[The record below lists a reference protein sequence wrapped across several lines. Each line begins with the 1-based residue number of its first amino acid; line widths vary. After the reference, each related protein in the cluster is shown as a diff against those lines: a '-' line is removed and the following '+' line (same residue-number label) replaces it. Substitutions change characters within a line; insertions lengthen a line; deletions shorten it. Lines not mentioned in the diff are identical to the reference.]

1 MKFRE
6 YLLNEAVNVNDPPL
20 VKQIKKICQ
29 TIGIQPTMPNSGRT
43 KPSNGDFSPARYFHY
58 NVEDYSYNGLS
69 RKEMS
74 LSVNYMV
81 EWWDNVQNGYSLYV
95 EIKDSK
101 GRGRTSVVAVME
113 DELDKPIK
121 VATNFVLPDDQKG
134 EYNDVIKGMKEI
146 AALLKKHTYRDLL
159 PV

>member
-6 YLLNEAVNVNDPPL
+6 YLLNEAANMDDPPL

-29 TIGIQPTMPNSGRT
+29 TIGIQPVMPRYT
-43 KPSNGDFSPARYFHY
+43 KPSNGDFASARYLHY

-69 RKEMS
+69 RKDMS

-101 GRGRTSVVAVME
+101 GRGRTSVVAVTE

-121 VATNFVLPDDQKG
+121 VATNFVLPDDKMG
-134 EYNDVIKGMKEI
+134 GYDDVIKGLKEI
-146 AALLKKHTYRDLL
+146 ATLLKKHTYRDLL

>member
-1 MKFRE
+1 M
-6 YLLNEAVNVNDPPL
+6 V
-20 VKQIKKICQ
+20 I
-29 TIGIQPTMPNSGRT
+29 
-43 KPSNGDFSPARYFHY
+43 FSPARYFHY

-69 RKEMS
+69 RKDMS

-101 GRGRTSVVAVME
+101 GRGRTSVVAVAE

-134 EYNDVIKGMKEI
+134 EHNDVIKGMKEI